1 MPESNQELQDIRFLI
16 GQDSTAKHSDYD
28 NISDNKAKKVVD
40 LLLYG
45 FNNREITSMLHITG
59 HAITQIGLD
68 NRIIRRRKYNYYLHK
83 KGETD
88 AYFPSLT
95 SIGYYLGIWPQ
106 SSYRIKSGAKA
117 QGYQLFKINYDW
129 GDIPNNS
136 FYMLDERAVY
146 IKKGINSYGEVLAD
160 KKLKANR
167 EGQEWKT
174 KRQKTL
180 AKRQSA
186 TSCIYYGKNGKRCGT
201 NWLLE

>member
-1 MPESNQELQDIRFLI
+1 M
-16 GQDSTAKHSDYD
+16 
-28 NISDNKAKKVVD
+28 D

-117 QGYQLFKINYDW
+117 QGYQLFKINYEW

-136 FYMLDERAVY
+136 FYMLDER
-146 IKKGINSYGEVLAD
+146 I
-160 KKLKANR
+160 
-167 EGQEWKT
+167 
-174 KRQKTL
+174 
-180 AKRQSA
+180 
-186 TSCIYYGKNGKRCGT
+186 
-201 NWLLE
+201 

>member
-45 FNNREITSMLHITG
+45 FNNREITSTLHITG
-59 HAITQIGLD
+59 HTITQIALD
-68 NRIIRRRKYNYYLHK
+68 NRIIRRRKYNYYLRK

-136 FYMLDERAVY
+136 FYMLDERTVY
-146 IKKGINSYGEVLAD
+146 IKKGINSYGKVLAG
-160 KKLKANR
+160 KKLKAKR
-167 EGQEWKT
+167 EGQE
-174 KRQKTL
+174 
-180 AKRQSA
+180 
-186 TSCIYYGKNGKRCGT
+186 
-201 NWLLE
+201 